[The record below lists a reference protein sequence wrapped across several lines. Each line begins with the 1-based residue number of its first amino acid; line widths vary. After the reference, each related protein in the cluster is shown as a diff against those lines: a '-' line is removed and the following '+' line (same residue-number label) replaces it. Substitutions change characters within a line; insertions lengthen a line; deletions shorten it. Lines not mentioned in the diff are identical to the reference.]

1 MKSIIGRT
9 TAIVFMA
16 TLSVAWAVSK
26 YLDTYVQK
34 ALFSEDGPLLYEN
47 IAFIYE
53 LRGKFLWGF
62 SILVVVATLAAF
74 LVSFWTTA
82 SLRRLNKLSTQL
94 VNGAFDQHFEVE
106 GPTEVVAISQVL
118 EQVRLR
124 FRQLVSGAI
133 TRAMIWEGS
142 LSLFPLSQLLMMLR
156 FTSQTG
162 VLVILVNSSVGRI
175 YIEQGRIRGARFDD
189 LQGFRAFYT
198 LFLLRDGAFRFN
210 QQMKP
215 FADELQTYSWYSIL
229 LYAARRVSSLEFIE
243 QYVPD
248 SRFVAHRGDL
258 GPEERQ
264 VQKDLTAEEWE
275 LFQIID
281 GQQNIRQLARSL
293 QWTEER
299 VQRYL
304 YRFAVI
310 GLIETQFSSMAIKP
324 PPQNVVSLWSKVAWK
339 DRDRGI

>member
-1 MKSIIGRT
+1 MRSIVGRT
-9 TAIVFMA
+9 TTIIFMA
-16 TLSVAWAVSK
+16 TLAAALGIIK
-26 YLDTYVQK
+26 YLDNYIERS
-34 ALFSEDGPLLYEN
+34 LLSDDGTLLYESLP
-47 IAFIYE
+47 FIQG
-53 LRGKFLWGF
+53 LHNRLLWGLALL
-62 SILVVVATLAAF
+62 ILVSGLAA
-74 LVSFWTTA
+74 LAVSLWNA
-82 SLRRLNKLSTQL
+82 KSLKRLNQLATQL
-94 VNGAFDQHFEVE
+94 ISGTFDQHFEVE
-106 GPTEVVAISQVL
+106 GPTEIVALSQVL

-133 TRAMIWEGS
+133 TRAMIWEGN

-156 FTSQTG
+156 FTSQSG
-162 VLVILVNSSVGRI
+162 VLIILVNSSVGRI
-175 YIEQGRIRGARFDD
+175 YVDKGRIRGARFDD
-189 LQGFRAFYT
+189 LQGFRAFYAM
-198 LFLLRDGAFRFN
+198 FLLRDGAFRFN

-229 LYAARRVSSLEFIE
+229 LYAARRVNSLEFIE

-248 SRFVAHRGDL
+248 LRFVAVRGDI

-264 VQKDLTAEEWE
+264 VQKDLTMEEWE

-281 GQQNIRQLARSL
+281 GQQNVRQLARKL

-310 GLIETQFSSMAIKP
+310 GLIETQFSSLAAKP
-324 PPQNVVSLWSKVAWK
+324 PENVVSLWTRAAWR
-339 DRDRGI
+339 DRDRGM